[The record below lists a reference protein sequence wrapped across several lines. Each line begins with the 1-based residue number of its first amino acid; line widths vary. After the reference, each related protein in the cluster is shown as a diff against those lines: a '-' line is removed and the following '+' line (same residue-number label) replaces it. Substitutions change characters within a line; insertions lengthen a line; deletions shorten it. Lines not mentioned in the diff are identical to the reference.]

1 MTWGYLSHLKV
12 KQRCIWF
19 VWNLTTQ
26 FVFGSNFSAN
36 YYYYIMFIKQ
46 SIAIEIDIFRQKK
59 KKKTV
64 TEFLLFILMLE
75 LKLWRKIVRKQHRR
89 VV

>member
-1 MTWGYLSHLKV
+1 MQILFGLNSQNV
-12 KQRCIWF
+12 KHIF
-19 VWNLTTQ
+19 YDLGIFKS

-46 SIAIEIDIFRQKK
+46 RIAIEIDIFRQKK

-75 LKLWRKIVRKQHRR
+75 LKL
-89 VV
+89 